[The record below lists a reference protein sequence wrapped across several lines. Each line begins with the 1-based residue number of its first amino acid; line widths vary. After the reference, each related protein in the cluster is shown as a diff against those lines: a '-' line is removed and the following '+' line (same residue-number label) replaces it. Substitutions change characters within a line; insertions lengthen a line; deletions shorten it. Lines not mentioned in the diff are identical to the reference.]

1 MSLKQNSHRDAGTHR
16 DASSSTLY
24 GLEKVATSIGE
35 YTQSREYASIGKCV
49 PVRPC
54 VPADALH
61 ELARMVRRLSPDR
74 RNPERFHEEK
84 SEVAACLIRIAN
96 SLGSAK

>member
-1 MSLKQNSHRDAGTHR
+1 MPTDALTHT

-24 GLEKVATSIGE
+24 GLGKVANQAGD
-35 YTQSREYASIGKCV
+35 YTQSPEYASIGKCV
-49 PVRPC
+49 SVRQC
-54 VPADALH
+54 VSPSDALH

-84 SEVAACLIRIAN
+84 SEVAASLIRIAK
-96 SLGSAK
+96 SLGSAR

>member
-1 MSLKQNSHRDAGTHR
+1 MSVKQDLYRDAGTHR
-16 DASSSTLY
+16 DASSSTFY
-24 GLEKVATSIGE
+24 RLEKVVKPLGK
-35 YTQSREYASIGKCV
+35 YTQSREYASKEKCV

-84 SEVAACLIRIAN
+84 SEVAASLIRIAH
-96 SLGSAK
+96 SLGNTR